1 MNDAARSVQELQIE
15 KNRREYG
22 ARLDELVFPTSD
34 AATRAMARRAALLAE
49 LDGRALL
56 GANRTKLD
64 CRGLS
69 PGCRACVEGTW
80 SCLFITG
87 ECNARCFYCPTPQDA
102 AGVPGTNNL
111 DFPKVDDYVDYLDEF
126 GFTGASLSGG
136 EPLLELEKS
145 LQYLRKIR
153 ARLGDRVYLW
163 MYTNGLL
170 LTDGVARRL
179 RDAGLDELRLDI
191 GATGYRLDAARR
203 AVGVLPRVTV
213 EIPAIPEE
221 AQRLPGMLEDL
232 DGLGVNHLN
241 LHQLRLTRHNFGH
254 LSGRG
259 YTFLHGESVTVLES
273 ELTALELVRHG
284 LDRGLALGVN
294 YCSFAYKN
302 RFQGAAARRRAAT
315 RIARG
320 HEDVTEAGYLRALS
334 LHCVGAELER
344 QVGRLREADPAGAR
358 WRLTADGRQLDL
370 CAALCRAALC
380 RAALCERPPA
390 PGLELRIKYSEARIL
405 PSVSYRN
412 PFVELSLNPGR
423 KVVIERQDAAP
434 ELVVDAA
441 RWPQVRAVLD
451 SDDAV
456 PVPPGEATPLQAEL
470 LRFERIPSG
479 LQEYF

>member
-1 MNDAARSVQELQIE
+1 VSDTARSVQELQIE

-34 AATRAMARRAALLAE
+34 AAERALSCRAALLAE
-49 LDGRALL
+49 LDGRALW
-56 GANRTKLD
+56 GANGTKLD

-69 PGCRACVEGTW
+69 PGCRACMEGAW

-87 ECNARCFYCPTPQDA
+87 ECNARCFYCPAPQDA
-102 AGVPGTNNL
+102 PGVPGTNNL
-111 DFPKVDDYVDYLDEF
+111 DFPKVDDYVDYLAEF

-145 LQYLRKIR
+145 LLFLRKIR
-153 ARLGDRVYLW
+153 DRLGDRVYLW

-170 LTDGVARRL
+170 LTDETVRRL
-179 RDAGLDELRLDI
+179 RDAGLDELRFDI
-191 GATGYRLDAARR
+191 GATGYRLDAVRR
-203 AVGVLPRVTV
+203 AVGVIGRVTV
-213 EIPAIPEE
+213 EIPAVPEE
-221 AQRLPGMLEDL
+221 ARRLPGVLEDL

-254 LSGRG
+254 LVRRG

-273 ELTALELVRHG
+273 ELLALELVRHG
-284 LDRGLALGVN
+284 LERGLALGVN
-294 YCSFAYKN
+294 YCSFVYKN

-315 RIARG
+315 RVALR
-320 HEDVTEAGYLRALS
+320 HEDVTEAGYLRACS
-334 LHCVGAELER
+334 LHGAGADLARE
-344 QVGRLREADPAGAR
+344 VDRLRAADPAGES
-358 WRLTADGRQLDL
+358 WRLASDGRQVDL
-370 CAALCRAALC
+370 

-390 PGLELRIKYSEARIL
+390 PGLELRIQYSEARIL

-412 PFVELSLNPGR
+412 PFVEIPLNPGR
-423 KVVIERQDAAP
+423 KVVIERQAAGPERVVTTDA
-434 ELVVDAA
+434 
-441 RWPQVRAVLD
+441 WPQVLEVFSYA
-451 SDDAV
+451 A
-456 PVPPGEATPLQAEL
+456 PPDPGGENTALQAEL

>member
-1 MNDAARSVQELQIE
+1 MSDAARSVQELQIE

-34 AATRAMARRAALLAE
+34 EAMRAMARRAALLAE
-49 LDGRALL
+49 LDGRALT
-56 GANRTKLD
+56 GANGTKLD
-64 CRGLS
+64 CRNLS
-69 PGCRACVEGTW
+69 PGCRACMEGTW

-102 AGVPGTNNL
+102 PGVPGTNNL
-111 DFPKVDDYVDYLDEF
+111 DFPRVDDYVDYLDRF

-136 EPLLELEKS
+136 EPLLELERS
-145 LQYLRKIR
+145 LLFLRKIR
-153 ARLGDRVYLW
+153 DRLGDRVTLW
-163 MYTNGLL
+163 LYTNGLL
-170 LTDGVARRL
+170 LTGEVARRL
-179 RDAGLDELRLDI
+179 RDAGLDELRLDL
-191 GATGYRLDAARR
+191 GATGYRLDAVRL
-203 AVGVLPRVTV
+203 AVGVIPRVTV
-213 EIPAIPEE
+213 EIPAVPEE

-241 LHQLRLTRHNFGH
+241 LHQLRLTRYNFGH
-254 LSGRG
+254 LSMRG

-273 ELTALELVRHG
+273 ELTALALVRHG

-294 YCSFAYKN
+294 YCSFVYKN

-315 RIARG
+315 RIARS

-334 LHCVGAELER
+334 LHGDGAELER
-344 QVGRLREADPAGAR
+344 QVGRLRAADPAGGR
-358 WRLTADGRQLDL
+358 WRRSDDGRQLDL
-370 CAALCRAALC
+370 CAALC

-390 PGLELRIKYSEARIL
+390 PGLELRIHYSEARIL

-412 PFVELSLNPGR
+412 PFVELALNPGR
-423 KVVIERQDAAP
+423 KVVIERQEAAP
-434 ELVVDAA
+434 ALVLDAA
-441 RWPQVRAVLD
+441 RWPQVGAVLA
-451 SDDAV
+451 SDGA
-456 PVPPGEATPLQAEL
+456 PPFPSGEATTLQAEL